1 MEQRLETIQD
11 MKHEVQEM
19 MINNNVEYE
28 IVVEWVN
35 MTKQKIERYQEL
47 TD

>member
-19 MINNNVEYE
+19 MINNSVEYE

-35 MTKQKIERYQEL
+35 MTK
-47 TD
+47 

>member
-35 MTKQKIERYQEL
+35 MTKQKIERYQEV